1 MHPLGGTREY
11 GWIGALRGA
20 GGGWTWVDGT
30 PWSYTA
36 WAAGEPDPGDTHVVL
51 YGEGGAGTFSD
62 SYGHYEKY
70 YYCQYTP

>member
-1 MHPLGGTREY
+1 M
-11 GWIGALRGA
+11 
-20 GGGWTWVDGT
+20 DGT